1 MSFSPWYKRT
11 MSKILVIQSRRAPE
25 RCSFE
30 RCAYQ
35 RAAGVDV
42 DFDFESTLNTEQEW
56 SSPELIL
63 DGYDA
68 VIIGGSSDFFL
79 HGGKTEDDADR
90 AGAHEVLE
98 RVRPLIEYLIAND
111 FPTLGICF
119 GHQLIAEVR
128 GGNVTHD
135 QAQKKMGT
143 FDLQKTEAGRTDPLF
158 GTLPDTFAGQYAHR
172 DSVTTLPHGAV
183 SLATGD
189 CCRFSALRYG
199 NNIYTLQF
207 HPELCAG
214 DLLDAREA
222 VETYLSPGVSIES
235 VLRESP
241 ETSRLVARFVSRI
254 IR

>member
-1 MSFSPWYKRT
+1 MK
-11 MSKILVIQSRRAPE
+11 KILVIQSRRASE

-35 RAAGVDV
+35 RAAGADV
-42 DFDFESTLNTEQEW
+42 GFDFESTLNTERSW
-56 SSPELIL
+56 SSPEEMLN
-63 DGYDA
+63 GYDA

-79 HGGKTEDDADR
+79 HGGKAEDDAER
-90 AGAHEVLE
+90 AGAIEVLE
-98 RVRPLIEYLIAND
+98 RIRPLIEYLIAND

-135 QAQKKMGT
+135 QTQKKMGT
-143 FDLQKTEAGRTDPLF
+143 YDLRKTEEGRVDPLF
-158 GTLPDTFAGQYAHR
+158 GTLSDVFAGQYAHR
-172 DSVTTLPHGAV
+172 DSVTTLPHGAT

-199 NNIYTLQF
+199 KNVYTFQF
-207 HPELCAG
+207 HPELCAE
-214 DLLDAREA
+214 DLLCARDAA
-222 VETYLSPGVSIES
+222 ETYLVPGVSIES

-241 ETSRLVARFVSRI
+241 EASKLIAQFVNE
-254 IR
+254 IRVGSSVIA